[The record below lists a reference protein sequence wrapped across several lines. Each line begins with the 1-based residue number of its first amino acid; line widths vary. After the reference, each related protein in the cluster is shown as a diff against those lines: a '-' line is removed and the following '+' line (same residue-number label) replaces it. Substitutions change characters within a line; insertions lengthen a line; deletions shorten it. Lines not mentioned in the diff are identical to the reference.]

1 MTERKLHP
9 KDRADLHAAIDKWLD
24 AVEARPLSLDDGEY
38 HHIEVTASRADED
51 DDGQLIM
58 SFMLKTTTEAEL

>member
-24 AVEARPLSLDDGEY
+24 GVEACPLSLEDGEC
-38 HHIEVTASRADED
+38 HCIEVTASRVSED